1 MAKTATKKSPNTN
14 KNSKNDNKSVGMS
27 KITEED
33 ENRTNADQDEEINSG
48 FGNYLR
54 SSEGAEMMKLFVIA
68 NTMVMFMT
76 VAWPSIKESFY
87 IIRDY
92 FLEEQ

>member
-54 SSEGAEMMKLFVIA
+54 SSEGH
-68 NTMVMFMT
+68 
-76 VAWPSIKESFY
+76 
-87 IIRDY
+87 
-92 FLEEQ
+92 

>member
-54 SSEGAEMMKLFVIA
+54 SSEG
-68 NTMVMFMT
+68 
-76 VAWPSIKESFY
+76 Y
-87 IIRDY
+87 
-92 FLEEQ
+92 

>member
-54 SSEGAEMMKLFVIA
+54 SNEGH
-68 NTMVMFMT
+68 
-76 VAWPSIKESFY
+76 
-87 IIRDY
+87 
-92 FLEEQ
+92 

>member
-1 MAKTATKKSPNTN
+1 M
-14 KNSKNDNKSVGMS
+14 
-27 KITEED
+27 KI
-33 ENRTNADQDEEINSG
+33 IGS
-48 FGNYLR
+48 
-54 SSEGAEMMKLFVIA
+54 EMMKLFVIA